1 MNIKDAWIK
10 PIARPL
16 LRKVV
21 HMCSDY
27 FTEDSCGKHQ
37 ELKQRLLGG
46 NLNYLILNL
55 NCLVLTLL
63 ASILKPDVV
72 SFLSH
77 RSGSYSVHLF
87 TCSKLSGNKNIYD
100 WVRF

>member
-46 NLNYLILNL
+46 NLNYLILNFI
-55 NCLVLTLL
+55 CSLV
-63 ASILKPDVV
+63 ASFQETKTSMIE
-72 SFLSH
+72 
-77 RSGSYSVHLF
+77 SVF
-87 TCSKLSGNKNIYD
+87 NKVASCRIQHK
-100 WVRF
+100 